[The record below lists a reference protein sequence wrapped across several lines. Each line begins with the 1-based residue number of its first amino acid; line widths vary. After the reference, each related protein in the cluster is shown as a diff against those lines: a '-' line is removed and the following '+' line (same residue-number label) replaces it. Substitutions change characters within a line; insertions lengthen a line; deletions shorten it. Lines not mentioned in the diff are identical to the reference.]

1 MFSNKKPSRLYCSIA
16 WVSRAYFFFMII
28 YLQYPFVAIIHYT
41 FRFFLYQHQLIAI
54 QYEVFSLSIKF
65 WSTSTSTSHI
75 LCIGFLVVFVLL
87 TKKALF
93 TQILLLK
100 SGWKLERI
108 YHVISIALNL
118 SFFPHT
124 IITSRLCN
132 TNSKAGYTR
141 LIS

>member
-1 MFSNKKPSRLYCSIA
+1 MISDINSYIIIICTRNIESFFLFVLPLFIIHF
-16 WVSRAYFFFMII
+16 VFFFINI
-28 YLQYPFVAIIHYT
+28 DSSQYRMKVI
-41 FRFFLYQHQLIAI
+41 
-54 QYEVFSLSIKF
+54 SLSIKF
-65 WSTSTSTSHI
+65 WSTSTSTSRI